1 VVVVMMVPM
10 VVLSGCKHRARTNQQ
25 QKGGDD

>member
-1 VVVVMMVPM
+1 VVVMVVMTM
-10 VVLSGCKHRARTNQQ
+10 VVPAGCEGRAGTNQQ